1 MANDASLVLVGSPDV
16 TGSIYN
22 APVGTPL
29 PTSIDDEIPSAF
41 AANKSG
47 YVSSDGLTLTP
58 DISTSDINEWGGKLV
73 RRVLESFNGT
83 VSWTYIQTSVQ
94 ELKNAWGENNVTVVQ
109 ANAQHGTQ
117 ITVGIGQ
124 GLPERKSWL
133 FCMKDGDHRIQ
144 IVLPDAQP
152 TSMDDITFASN
163 AAIPWPVTLSC
174 YPDEKGNCMYLMLDD
189 GKTVAAAA
197 PSEKTAQPATVAAQP
212 AMVQAA
218 A

>member
-22 APVGTPL
+22 APVGTTL
-29 PTSIDDEIPSAF
+29 PTSIDDAIPAAF
-41 AANKSG
+41 TANKSG

-94 ELKNAWGENNVTVVQ
+94 ELKNAWGENNVTVT
-109 ANAQHGTQ
+109 AATAKHGTQ
-117 ITVGIGQ
+117 IRVGIGQ

-133 FCMKDGDHRIQ
+133 FCMKDGDARIM
-144 IVLPDAQP
+144 IILPDAQP

-174 YPDEKGNCMYLMLDD
+174 YPDEQGNCMYLLLDD
-189 GKTVAAAA
+189 GKKVAVQGGNTDTQATPASADQPTALNAA
-197 PSEKTAQPATVAAQP
+197 
-212 AMVQAA
+212 
-218 A
+218 